1 MGRRIRIMSV
11 VLGVSLLLSTAY
23 SFAAAEPIKLQFAG
37 YHPPTHMVCTLMAKY
52 ADEVNKKAKGKV
64 EVTTFPGGTLLSA
77 TKMAAGVTS
86 GIADMGFS
94 HCSYSRGRFPVMEIM
109 ELPLGLPSSWIAT
122 HVANDFYAKFKPK
135 EWDGYH
141 VLLFTTSPIN
151 VIQTVNKP
159 VKSLEDLKGMKIRG
173 TGRSGDIV
181 KALGAVPMPIE
192 TPDLY
197 EAIRRGVVDGAYLT
211 METYKGFKTGELLK
225 YTTESWKLGSVY
237 TFYIVMNKQKWN
249 SLPADVQK
257 VFTDVSTELIEDY
270 AVGFNA
276 IDIEGRD
283 FSMKQGGKM
292 VPLSDAE
299 SARWV
304 KAVQPVIADFKKD
317 MVSKGYKA
325 AEVDGWLSFIGERI
339 EYWKAQEKARKIP
352 TPFSY

>member
-1 MGRRIRIMSV
+1 MVSV
-11 VLGVSLLLSTAY
+11 LIGKWC
-23 SFAAAEPIKLQFAG
+23 E
-37 YHPPTHMVCTLMAKY
+37 
-52 ADEVNKKAKGKV
+52 EVNKRSGGKV
-64 EVTTFPGGTLLSA
+64 EVTSYSGGTLLSP
-77 TKMAAGVTS
+77 TKMAAGVAS
-86 GIADMGFS
+86 NIADIGFS

-109 ELPLGLPSSWIAT
+109 ELPLGFPSSWIAT

-135 EWDGYH
+135 EWDIYH
-141 VLLFTTSPIN
+141 PLFFTTSPVN
-151 VIQTVNKP
+151 VIQTVKKP

-225 YTTESWKLGSVY
+225 YNTESWKVGSVY
-237 TFYIVMNKQKWN
+237 AFYAVMNKSKW
-249 SLPADVQK
+249 SKLPADVQK
-257 VFTDVSTELIEDY
+257 VIADVSAEFVERF

-283 FSMKQGGKM
+283 YFIKQGGKM

-299 SARWV
+299 SAKWV
-304 KAVQPVIADFKKD
+304 KAVQPVIADFTKD
-317 MVSKGYKA
+317 MGSKGYKNP
-325 AEVDGWLSFIGERI
+325 EVEGWLSFIRERVD
-339 EYWKAQEKARKIP
+339 YWKAQEKAKKIP
-352 TPFSY
+352 TAFSY